1 MTNIP
6 FTQAVP
12 ATIFSTPKEGPRF
25 IPYDLDFNATPVQEF
40 DFQIQYNQQQFTT
53 LQTLWVD
60 NSTVTG
66 AITILNTVTGQVIVV
81 PASTQGYFPLLQGN
95 SGPKFKLTASGA
107 VVAKIAF
114 LNFYIDCMVW
124 KTV

>member
-12 ATIFSTPKEGPRF
+12 ATLFSNPKEGPRF
-25 IPYDLDFNATPVQEF
+25 IPYTLDFGATAIQEF

-53 LQTLWVD
+53 LQTIWVD
-60 NSTVTG
+60 NSTATG
-66 AITILNTVTGQVIVV
+66 AITIINTVTGQVIVV
-81 PASTQGYFPLLQGN
+81 PASTQGYFPILQGN
-95 SGPKFKLTASGA
+95 SGPKFKLTAAGN
-107 VVAKIAF
+107 VVANIAF
-114 LNFYIDCMVW
+114 LNFYIDAMVW